1 MASSIIRYFEKR
13 NKTLLSLKD
22 DNWKCKMR
30 WASNVISHFLIKVT
44 VAVAR
49 LNRNATSPLPLGHC
63 PKNNITTYNKFLAD
77 SLTIDALKN
86 KVNNLSVLWVSNW
99 ADEQST
105 GDDDDVEKVKG

>member
-1 MASSIIRYFEKR
+1 MSCIRGYSVSRPHYMHISIFVAIVRKE
-13 NKTLLSLKD
+13 NLK
-22 DNWKCKMR
+22 
-30 WASNVISHFLIKVT
+30 AVHVISHFLIKVT